1 MRMKK
6 KGLITKVPKS
16 VDDSVIQEKNNSKK
30 LKQNRQKDLMTN

>member
-16 VDDSVIQEKNNSKK
+16 VDDSVIQEKTSKK